1 MLVKTY
7 SSSVFGI
14 DADIVTCEINC
25 SQGIRILIVGMPD
38 VSVKESRDRIHSAIT
53 QVGYKFPRQQ
63 IIINRSPADIKK
75 EGTHFDLPIAIGIL
89 AASEAILK
97 DKLSDYILV
106 GELSLDG
113 TVQSVK
119 GVLSIAL
126 KAKEKGFKGII
137 VPRCNSAEAAMVDNI
152 EVLACDNLKQVIKFF
167 NNSESLD
174 LININP
180 EIIFNEE
187 RDEYDLD
194 FNEVKGQENVKR
206 AFEIAAAGFHNI
218 LLIGPPGS

>member
-63 IIINRSPADIKK
+63 IIINLSPADIKK

-119 GVLSIAL
+119 GVQI
-126 KAKEKGFKGII
+126 G
-137 VPRCNSAEAAMVDNI
+137 
-152 EVLACDNLKQVIKFF
+152 
-167 NNSESLD
+167 
-174 LININP
+174 
-180 EIIFNEE
+180 
-187 RDEYDLD
+187 
-194 FNEVKGQENVKR
+194 R
-206 AFEIAAAGFHNI
+206 AHV
-218 LLIGPPGS
+218 